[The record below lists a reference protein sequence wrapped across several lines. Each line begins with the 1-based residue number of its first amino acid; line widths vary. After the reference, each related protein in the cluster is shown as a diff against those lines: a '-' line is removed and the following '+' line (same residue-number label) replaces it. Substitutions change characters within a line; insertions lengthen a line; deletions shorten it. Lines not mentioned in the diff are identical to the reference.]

1 MAHAAIDRRC
11 TLAEDGEGE
20 AEPRMGAAMALAV
33 ASRTGLLHA
42 MLKDDTPRSAEEWA
56 ALTRASKRS
65 TEEVI
70 ISLVAVQ
77 AVAKVDEA
85 SHVRYH
91 VPANRANAVKEMG
104 AIFEALLLGK
114 KLDETTL
121 NLIKFRCEK
130 MLSVSTCA

>member
-1 MAHAAIDRRC
+1 MAHVAIDRHC
-11 TLAEDGEGE
+11 ILPEDGEGE

-33 ASRTGLLHA
+33 ASRTGLLYA
-42 MLKDDTPRSAEEWA
+42 MLKDDTPKSAEEWA

-65 TEEVI
+65 TEEII
-70 ISLVAVQ
+70 ISLVGVQ
-77 AVAKVDEA
+77 AVAEVDEA
-85 SHVRYH
+85 SHLQYH
-91 VPANRANAVKEMG
+91 VPANRAKAVKEMG